1 MKRLTTRIALD
12 EISDHKTYL
21 LCHSYIR
28 NSELMQK
35 IRELLQSVIRN
46 RSNFE
51 EYCAQCNYKKFMNG
65 LSFSDDNF
73 INFKKYKA
81 YLIYSSVL
89 NFIIAIKPL
98 DQSNSEYEVYIFTY
112 SIQ

>member
-1 MKRLTTRIALD
+1 
-12 EISDHKTYL
+12 
-21 LCHSYIR
+21 
-28 NSELMQK
+28 MQK

-65 LSFSDDNF
+65 LLFSDDNF

-81 YLIYSSVL
+81 YLIYSSVF

-98 DQSNSEYEVYIFTY
+98 DQSNSEYEVYIFTKKI
-112 SIQ
+112 SEKAHLVSRGMNRSTNESQTRRQLCNSP

>member
-35 IRELLQSVIRN
+35 IRELLQSAIRN
-46 RSNFE
+46 RSNFK
-51 EYCAQCNYKKFMNG
+51 EYCAQCNYKNFMNG
-65 LSFSDDNF
+65 LLLF
-73 INFKKYKA
+73 
-81 YLIYSSVL
+81 
-89 NFIIAIKPL
+89 
-98 DQSNSEYEVYIFTY
+98 YEVYIFTY

>member
-35 IRELLQSVIRN
+35 IRELLQSVIRS

-51 EYCAQCNYKKFMNG
+51 EHCAQCNYKKIMNG
-65 LSFSDDNF
+65 LLLKISPVKPPLEVVDTPE
-73 INFKKYKA
+73 
-81 YLIYSSVL
+81 YL
-89 NFIIAIKPL
+89 
-98 DQSNSEYEVYIFTY
+98 
-112 SIQ
+112 

>member
-46 RSNFE
+46 RSNLE
-51 EYCAQCNYKKFMNG
+51 EYYVQCNYKKFMNG
-65 LSFSDDNF
+65 LLFSDNNF
-73 INFKKYKA
+73 INFKKYKI
-81 YLIYSSVL
+81 YLIYSSVF

-98 DQSNSEYEVYIFTY
+98 DQNNSEYEAYIFAY
-112 SIQ
+112 SI